1 MAKRVTLSTP
11 LVGTARAFLA
21 SLNDVGFARY
31 YDDPV
36 AFCTEVLGF
45 EPWEGQQVVLNL
57 LAHHDSITVPAGRA
71 VGKSRLDGA
80 ASLWF
85 ACTRGPGARVILTAP
100 TFRQVQV
107 ILWEEIRNLWH
118 AAKVPLHGEI
128 AKMAST
134 GARLANGA
142 QILGLTAE
150 KPEAFQGIRGS
161 VMLIIADEAS
171 GISDE
176 IFNVLDGNTA
186 GGAKLLLTGNPT
198 RSTGYFR
205 ESIRSERFKCQRLS
219 AEDSPNV
226 KAGRI
231 VVRGLA
237 TLEWLEERRR
247 EWGTDSPFYKIH
259 VLGEVVEAEEG
270 RLFTIEMV
278 TAATD
283 AKRYAATP
291 ATGRLVIGVD
301 PAGDGADGDEAA
313 FTARRGKKVTKQYA
327 KRGLT
332 PDGHIVE
339 VLGLIA
345 TQRGDS
351 AEQAIVIIDRDGYIG
366 AKVYAAF
373 AAYRMLH
380 EDAFI
385 LYGIRGGER
394 ARRKPLVYDRVR
406 DEVWFGLVDA
416 IRDGL
421 VFPDDVKL
429 TRELAAVKAEAHISG
444 RSKVTEKKELR
455 AELGRSPDRAD
466 SLCLCVVEV
475 AAWSADGRVRDEVAP
490 HPVQHDPYREP
501 RARGFDPYA
510 AMDPW
515 ARRG

>member
-21 SLNDVGFARY
+21 SLSDVGFARY

-36 AFCTEVLGF
+36 GFCVDVLGF

-57 LAHHDSITVPAGRA
+57 LAKHDSITVPAGRA

-80 ASLWF
+80 AALWF
-85 ACTRGPGARVILTAP
+85 AATRGPGARVILTAP

-118 AAKVPLHGEI
+118 GAKVPLHGEI

-150 KPEAFQGIRGS
+150 QPEAFQGIRGA

-176 IFNVLDGNTA
+176 IFHVLDGNTA

-198 RSTGYFR
+198 KSTGYFR
-205 ESIRSERFKCQRLS
+205 ESIRSERFKAVRLS

-226 KAGRI
+226 AAGRI

-247 EWGTDSPFYKIH
+247 EWGPDSPLYKIH
-259 VLGEVVEAEEG
+259 VLGLVVEAEEG
-270 RLFTIEMV
+270 RLFTVEMIAAA
-278 TAATD
+278 TAAWGS
-283 AKRYAATP
+283 TP

-301 PAGDGADGDEAA
+301 PAGANGDGDESA
-313 FTARRGKKVTKQYA
+313 FTARRGKKVLKIHTR
-327 KRGLT
+327 RGLT
-332 PDGHIVE
+332 EQGHIVE

-345 TQRGDS
+345 TLRGDS
-351 AEQAIVIIDRDGYIG
+351 ADTPVVIVDRDGYVG
-366 AKVYAAF
+366 ARVYAEF
-373 AAYRMLH
+373 AAYRMQH
-380 EDAFI
+380 DEAFV
-385 LYGIRGGER
+385 LYGVRGGER

-421 VFPDDVKL
+421 AFPDDVKL
-429 TRELAAVKAEAHISG
+429 TRELAAVKAEAHVSG

-466 SLCLCVVEV
+466 SLSLCCVEI
-475 AAWSADGRVRDEVAP
+475 AAWVADGRVRDEVAP
-490 HPVQHDPYREP
+490 MPVQHDPYREP

-510 AMDPW
+510 AMSQW
-515 ARRG
+515 GRRG